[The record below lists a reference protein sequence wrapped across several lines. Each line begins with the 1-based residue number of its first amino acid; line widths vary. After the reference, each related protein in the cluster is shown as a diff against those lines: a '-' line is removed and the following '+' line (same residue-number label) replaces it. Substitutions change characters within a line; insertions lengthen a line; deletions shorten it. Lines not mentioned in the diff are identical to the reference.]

1 MKEKIK
7 LTYVNYDPET
17 GISIARIQT
26 PIGSFKGKARLHP
39 QDKDFGSSYA
49 GCKYAEMRAII
60 KYYKEMAKIKG
71 CVIKEVVKLHNQ
83 LIQNNKSYKSA
94 KYTNTML
101 SELQVEK
108 EEYVNAAAALKAE
121 IKTDIEQRK
130 KILDRINKAKL

>member
-7 LTYVNYDPET
+7 LTYVNFDPET

-39 QDKDFGSSYA
+39 QDKDFGSGYA
-49 GCKYAEMRAII
+49 GCKYAEMRAVI

-71 CVIKEVVKLHNQ
+71 YVIKEVVKLHNQ

-94 KYTNTML
+94 KYTNAML

-108 EEYVNAAAALKAE
+108 EEYVNAVAALKTA